1 MVWRGAIVDSNIRL
15 RYSTVMNYLSMV
27 YRMIV
32 AVGFAVIVARR
43 LSISEYG
50 LWGVILSSS
59 LMLST
64 PVYLWS
70 MWAQR
75 FLARNKSDTGKTGL
89 YMTILYWIP
98 GCLAYL
104 GVAYIEQELVG
115 WGFHYMLLGLPF
127 MFLQALDGYLR
138 SLISVVKPEARGYR
152 NFIYETFRIILVY
165 VFLVVLGYRLDGVIY
180 TVELSLLAAAIYM
193 WYTLYKMG
201 VFSGKFSK
209 TLAAEWL
216 NAWFLPSLD
225 LISSFMRTGVRA
237 VVSWITGSEEP
248 VAYLNVGF
256 SAEAPL
262 IQASWAGTSALY
274 ARTLRSGGGR
284 DLEETIKLSLLFTGY
299 MFPVFVVLSKTIASI
314 YNPAYT
320 GAWLVLVIV
329 SVYAVFN
336 GLSSIYATVLR
347 GIEKVD
353 LYGIPDQRRLMSSY
367 LFKVPF
373 VQIAGFIGAYLTFA
387 IALLPM
393 DISGVHAA
401 ETVAL
406 SLLIWIL
413 PVFVYLA
420 RKTGEELRYN
430 FPWRE
435 SFSVTVASLVSALYY
450 LAVGANNI
458 IVFHFWA
465 QIQRVIL
472 HLTVGLIVYAVVLYV
487 LSPWV
492 RKLVR
497 DALSFLSRVFIKP
510 G

>member
-1 MVWRGAIVDSNIRL
+1 MDINIRL

-27 YRMIV
+27 YRMLV

-43 LSISEYG
+43 LSIGEYG

-75 FLARNKSDTGKTGL
+75 FLARNRSDTGRTGL
-89 YMTILYWIP
+89 YITILYWIP

-127 MFLQALDGYLR
+127 MLLQALDGYLR
-138 SLISVVKPEARGYR
+138 SLISVIKPEGRGYR

-165 VFLVVLGYRLDGVIY
+165 IFLVVLDYRLDGVIY
-180 TVELSLLAAAIYM
+180 TVELSLLAAVTYM
-193 WYTLYKMG
+193 WHTLYKMG
-201 VFSGKFSK
+201 VFNGKFSK
-209 TLAAEWL
+209 TLATEWL
-216 NAWFLPSLD
+216 SAWFLPSLD

-274 ARTLRSGGGR
+274 ARTLRSGRGR

-299 MFPVFVVLSKTIASI
+299 MFPIFVVLSKTIASV

-320 GAWLVLVIV
+320 RAWLVLVIV

-347 GIEKVD
+347 GIEKID
-353 LYGIPDQRRLMSSY
+353 LHGIPDKRRLRSSY

-373 VQIAGFIGAYLTFA
+373 VQIAGFIGAYLTFV
-387 IALLPM
+387 ITLLLM
-393 DISGVHAA
+393 DISGVRIA
-401 ETVAL
+401 ETVVL

-413 PVFVYLA
+413 PVFAYFA
-420 RKTGEELRYN
+420 RKTGEELSYN

-435 SFSVTVASLVSALYY
+435 LFSVSVASIVSALYY
-450 LAVGANNI
+450 LAVGANSI

-465 QIQRVIL
+465 QIPEVIL
-472 HLTVGLIVYAVVLYV
+472 HLTIGLIVYMATLYV
-487 LSPWV
+487 LSPWM

-497 DALSFLSRVFIKP
+497 DAIGFLGKVFIKP